1 MQLTSEHHLQLA
13 SAIFAYKSVGKP
25 SYRVSDQN
33 SLKQCVALKWV
44 DSCSFSA
51 GFIKQDSE
59 TAGFGHALS
68 CHRHSESTTSTTSS
82 LPLMAVTLDTTKRIQ
97 KAEDPGIKNS
107 QNHKGYVNKEQ
118 PQLNTQQKKNL
129 LGIKSP
135 GPRTSLAAIR
145 PRRQRLATVLA

>member
-1 MQLTSEHHLQLA
+1 MQLTSEHHLQLP

-82 LPLMAVTLDTTKRIQ
+82 LPLMAVTLDTTKTLRM
-97 KAEDPGIKNS
+97 AEDPGIKNN

-129 LGIKSP
+129 LGIKF
-135 GPRTSLAAIR
+135 
-145 PRRQRLATVLA
+145 RQVPAHHWQPSDLDDNV